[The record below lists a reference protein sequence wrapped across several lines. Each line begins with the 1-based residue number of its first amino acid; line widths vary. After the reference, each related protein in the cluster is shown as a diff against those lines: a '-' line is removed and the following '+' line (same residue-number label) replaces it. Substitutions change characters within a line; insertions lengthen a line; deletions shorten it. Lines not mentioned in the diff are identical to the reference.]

1 MLCGDRLKRAVMNPA
16 PTNPIVPPEQGS
28 DPKSAAAALAPTT
41 AADMATASL
50 ARRALCP
57 RCIQLGGCELGIPGL
72 IPVPRRGDIDPVT
85 GKSKSYVESLIEVDQ
100 EGKAAVTGFQMLSGA
115 DHTRGETYM
124 SGPGYCA
131 ALKRGQLRPEKEEKA
146 P

>member
-1 MLCGDRLKRAVMNPA
+1 
-16 PTNPIVPPEQGS
+16 
-28 DPKSAAAALAPTT
+28 
-41 AADMATASL
+41 
-50 ARRALCP
+50 
-57 RCIQLGGCELGIPGL
+57 LGIPGL

-100 EGKAAVTGFQMLSGA
+100 EGNAAVTGYQMLSGA

-124 SGPGYCA
+124 SGPSYCA